1 MAFAVRDVFEAKL
14 LPITAPQPAPGS
26 PLFKY
31 PVRRLIDS
39 FDVPAGVAKYYA
51 WMNTPDG
58 DVRLWFVV
66 HRGVWW
72 RTAAEEWPKVR
83 ADIDAGHPS
92 CLGIVAVRSANPVD
106 LGRNH
111 QVLAYAYEQD
121 GHHVILSLYDPNADL
136 DKADEVRVSFDTG
149 QPSQAGPIVSNID
162 IADPVRGFFRLP
174 VHARGS
180 VRPVVDGRSAG
191 VPGRGSETRSGW
203 SNVPPPPMRT
213 PACAT
218 PSDGTRST
226 RPASP
231 RAFARRCSRSA
242 SSWTAR
248 RSGAAGWSGTVGS
261 TSTCRTSS

>member
-1 MAFAVRDVFEAKL
+1 MASVPNFLPSTNGLAFVNSWPSEPDVVVQVPGYGPVGIGNASNGLCGGMAFAVRDVFEAKL

-66 HRGVWW
+66 HRGVWR

-174 VHARGS
+174 Y
-180 VRPVVDGRSAG
+180 
-191 VPGRGSETRSGW
+191 
-203 SNVPPPPMRT
+203 T
-213 PACAT
+213 PAD
-218 PSDGTRST
+218 PSGL
-226 RPASP
+226 
-231 RAFARRCSRSA
+231 
-242 SSWTAR
+242 
-248 RSGAAGWSGTVGS
+248 
-261 TSTCRTSS
+261 

>member
-1 MAFAVRDVFEAKL
+1 MASVPNFLPSTNGLAFVNSWPSEPDVVVQVPGQGPVGIGNASNGLCGGMAFAVRDVFEAKL

-174 VHARGS
+174 Y
-180 VRPVVDGRSAG
+180 
-191 VPGRGSETRSGW
+191 
-203 SNVPPPPMRT
+203 T
-213 PACAT
+213 PAD
-218 PSDGTRST
+218 PSGL
-226 RPASP
+226 
-231 RAFARRCSRSA
+231 
-242 SSWTAR
+242 
-248 RSGAAGWSGTVGS
+248 
-261 TSTCRTSS
+261 

>member
-1 MAFAVRDVFEAKL
+1 MASVPNFLPSTNGLAFVNSWPSEPDVVVQVPGYGPVGIGNASNGLCGGMAFAVRDVFEAKL

-174 VHARGS
+174 Y
-180 VRPVVDGRSAG
+180 
-191 VPGRGSETRSGW
+191 
-203 SNVPPPPMRT
+203 T
-213 PACAT
+213 PAD
-218 PSDGTRST
+218 PSGL
-226 RPASP
+226 
-231 RAFARRCSRSA
+231 
-242 SSWTAR
+242 
-248 RSGAAGWSGTVGS
+248 
-261 TSTCRTSS
+261 

>member
-1 MAFAVRDVFEAKL
+1 MASVPNFLPSRNGLAFVNSWPSEPDVVVQVPGYGPVGIGNASNGLCGGMAFAVRDVFEAKL
-14 LPITAPQPAPGS
+14 PPITAPQPAPGS

-31 PVRRLIDS
+31 LVRRLIDS

-51 WMNTPDG
+51 WMNTPDE

-72 RTAAEEWPKVR
+72 RTAAEEWPKVK

-136 DKADEVRVSFDTG
+136 DAADAVRVSFDAG
-149 QPSQAGPIVSNID
+149 QPSQAGPIHSNID

-174 VHARGS
+174 Y
-180 VRPVVDGRSAG
+180 
-191 VPGRGSETRSGW
+191 
-203 SNVPPPPMRT
+203 T
-213 PACAT
+213 PAD
-218 PSDGTRST
+218 PSGL
-226 RPASP
+226 
-231 RAFARRCSRSA
+231 
-242 SSWTAR
+242 
-248 RSGAAGWSGTVGS
+248 
-261 TSTCRTSS
+261 